1 MFDGDG
7 AETLELQAYTIAKNA
22 TMYSGSHPC
31 PQCGVMMNPVQ
42 FLHSKG
48 LCADCY
54 NNRMQARVKGKM
66 AS

>member
-7 AETLELQAYTIAKNA
+7 AETMELQAYTIAKNA

-42 FLHSKG
+42 VLSSKG
-48 LCADCY
+48 VCPDCH
-54 NNRMQARVKGKM
+54 NKRLQARIQGRM
-66 AS
+66 AQ

>member
-31 PQCGVMMNPVQ
+31 PSCGVMMNPVEA
-42 FLHSKG
+42 LHSKG
-48 LCADCY
+48 GICPSCDSDRKA
-54 NNRMQARVKGKM
+54 RRVKGKM
-66 AS
+66 A